1 MYMNNSQVEFKG
13 YSISKLE
20 MKKIEELKNK
30 KEENFEI
37 KIGYFQNIKDKLSYK
52 LVMKLKI
59 VTKKQEISMD
69 LEGYFKFGNT
79 FDQQLVEEFLRI
91 NGSMILYPYCR
102 AIVSSIT
109 NLDSDDSVI
118 LPVINFKDY
127 QFNKM

>member
-102 AIVSSIT
+102 SIVSSIT

>member
-20 MKKIEELKNK
+20 MKKIEKLKNK

-37 KIGYFQNIKDKLSYK
+37 KIEYFQNIKDKLSYK

>member
-1 MYMNNSQVEFKG
+1 MSNSKVEFKG

-20 MKKIEELKNK
+20 MKKIEESKEQ

-37 KIGYFQNIKDKLSYK
+37 KTEYFQNIKDKLSYK
-52 LVMKLKI
+52 LVMKLSI
-59 VTKKQEISMD
+59 ITKRKEISMD
-69 LEGYFKFGNT
+69 LEGHFKFDNK
-79 FDQQLVEEFLRI
+79 FDEQLVEEFLRI

-102 AIVSSIT
+102 AIISSIT
-109 NLDSDDSVI
+109 NLDSDDSIV

>member
-102 AIVSSIT
+102 SIVSSIT

-127 QFNKM
+127 QFNNQ